1 MIKNLGIITYWK
13 TAFIVSILL
22 LCFQTYSY
30 AADITLEWDPNPSY
44 DYVDH
49 YVIYWGTSSG
59 AYTDDSGNIDKG
71 TTTYT
76 VHGLDTD
83 KYVYYFAAKAFDTAG
98 LGSDYSN
105 VVSTAKKNI
114 PSGTG
119 GSGGGCFIAT
129 AAYGSYLD
137 PHIKILKNFR
147 DRYLLTNIPGRAF
160 VKFYYNISPPI
171 ATFISK
177 HETLKPVSRWA
188 ITPVVYCVAY
198 PYLMAVFL
206 LIPAGIGLVVI
217 HRKRARC

>member
-83 KYVYYFAAKAFDTAG
+83 KYVYYFAAKAFNTDG

-105 VVSTAKKNI
+105 VVSTAKKI
-114 PSGTG
+114 YRVVLVE
-119 GSGGGCFIAT
+119 AVE
-129 AAYGSYLD
+129 AVL
-137 PHIKILKNFR
+137 
-147 DRYLLTNIPGRAF
+147 
-160 VKFYYNISPPI
+160 SPP
-171 ATFISK
+171 
-177 HETLKPVSRWA
+177 LP
-188 ITPVVYCVAY
+188 
-198 PYLMAVFL
+198 MAR
-206 LIPAGIGLVVI
+206 I
-217 HRKRARC
+217 